1 MPIICISLHWRFLNE
16 NIHSIVYFV
25 KSRFP
30 NSSVFVSRFFQ
41 ETGLVLITPYLSQ
54 VTASLA
60 KIIKVYR
67 DHSPLVS
74 TLVVLVLHKKVLTCE
89 PYYSNQFRLLSFFPK
104 HHDLSIR
111 VSWNS
116 LPKILILRL
125 RVFCCRPVAQKWCS
139 ELTELI
145 KSFFS
150 NQATRKKHPTYFGN
164 DSSFDSPN
172 KEAQIIYFFI
182 QTLCMH
188 DVTHNSRVAWIRP
201 LLVNILHFKLPIVNT
216 TCFTLNNC
224 H

>member
-1 MPIICISLHWRFLNE
+1 MPIICSSLHWRFLNE

-30 NSSVFVSRFFQ
+30 NSRVFVSRFFQ
-41 ETGLVLITPYLSQ
+41 ETGLVPITPYLSQ
-54 VTASLA
+54 VTASLTE
-60 KIIKVYR
+60 IKVYR

-164 DSSFDSPN
+164 DSSFISPN
-172 KEAQIIYFFI
+172 KYAQIFFFF
-182 QTLCMH
+182 LFKRYVCMML
-188 DVTHNSRVAWIRP
+188 R
-201 LLVNILHFKLPIVNT
+201 T
-216 TCFTLNNC
+216 TVE
-224 H
+224 